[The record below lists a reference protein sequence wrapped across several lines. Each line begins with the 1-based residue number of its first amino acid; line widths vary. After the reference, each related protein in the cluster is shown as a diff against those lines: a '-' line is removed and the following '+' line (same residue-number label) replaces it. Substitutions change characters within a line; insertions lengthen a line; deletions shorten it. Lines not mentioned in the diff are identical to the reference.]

1 MKMTEDLQLLTD
13 EVGLIAQTGGQFLRE
28 ARATFDSRKIETKHT
43 HDYVSYVDRESEQRL
58 VAQLG
63 ALLPEAG
70 FITEEGTVSNSSETS
85 LKWVID
91 PLDGTTNFLR
101 DNPPYC
107 ISIALVD
114 ESEILLGVV
123 YEVCRDELYT
133 AYRDGDACLNGLP
146 IHVSDVSCL
155 DDAYAILELPYNVR
169 EYKATGQSLYQSLY
183 GYTACLRMPGSAAAA
198 LCYIA
203 AGRFDIW
210 FEAFIGRWDYM
221 AGALIVRRA
230 GGMVTDFL
238 GCSDVSNTHHIA
250 ATNGRLHNHLLTML
264 GKSLPE
270 GVSPVSSG
278 QQP

>member
-1 MKMTEDLQLLTD
+1 MIENLQLLTN
-13 EVGLIAQTGGQFLRE
+13 EVGRIARRGGQFLRE

-70 FITEEGTVSNSSETS
+70 FITEEGTVSNSGESS

-101 DNPPYC
+101 DNAPYC

-133 AYRDGDACLNGLP
+133 AYRDGDACLNGRP
-146 IHVSDVSCL
+146 IHVSDVSSL

-169 EYKATGQSLYQSLY
+169 EYKATGQFLYQSLY
-183 GYTACLRMPGSAAAA
+183 GDTACLRMPGSAAAA

-250 ATNGRLHNHLLTML
+250 ATNGPLHNHLLTML

-270 GVSPVSSG
+270 GVSPISSEEK
-278 QQP
+278 